1 MEEEKP
7 IDLFVA
13 CGEISGDIHAAE
25 LIQALLKQ
33 NPNLS
38 IVGIT
43 GSKLRQ
49 LPVKT
54 FMEMESLQVF
64 GFWDIVRFLPKLM
77 GLFFKLRSFL
87 LKTAPKAVLFV
98 DYPGFNLRMQKALRK
113 KGFKGKLIHYICP
126 TVWAWGKKRI
136 HTMKNTLDLLLTIFP
151 FETELFP
158 PSLPTYY
165 VKNPLL
171 SYLEKYAYQSLK
183 ARRHFTIGIFPGSRV
198 KEIERN
204 LPLQLELAQEMI
216 EFDPSI
222 HIYLSVTN
230 SVLRQKIL
238 PLVKQKSYALQK
250 ASIFS
255 DSSTNYDLMRSID
268 LAIATSGTITL
279 ELALHKVPTLVNY
292 AIKPLDLF
300 LAQKIFRIH
309 LDYYCIVNILAER
322 LIFPEFYGPNFSKAK
337 MLPVLKELY
346 LNAEKRK
353 ALQNDCNKV
362 KEILESPM
370 KAISPEK
377 KILSLLQP

>member
-158 PSLPTYY
+158 PS
-165 VKNPLL
+165 
-171 SYLEKYAYQSLK
+171 
-183 ARRHFTIGIFPGSRV
+183 
-198 KEIERN
+198 
-204 LPLQLELAQEMI
+204 
-216 EFDPSI
+216 
-222 HIYLSVTN
+222 
-230 SVLRQKIL
+230 
-238 PLVKQKSYALQK
+238 
-250 ASIFS
+250 
-255 DSSTNYDLMRSID
+255 
-268 LAIATSGTITL
+268 
-279 ELALHKVPTLVNY
+279 
-292 AIKPLDLF
+292 
-300 LAQKIFRIH
+300 
-309 LDYYCIVNILAER
+309 
-322 LIFPEFYGPNFSKAK
+322 
-337 MLPVLKELY
+337 
-346 LNAEKRK
+346 
-353 ALQNDCNKV
+353 
-362 KEILESPM
+362 
-370 KAISPEK
+370 
-377 KILSLLQP
+377 